1 MEIKFN
7 KDKNLEERL
16 NFVRSYVKWIKST
29 DNEDWSNQQADF
41 INSLLD
47 NSTNFRLD
55 AYTYLKF
62 QNKNLKNY

>member
-16 NFVRSYVKWIKST
+16 NFVKSYVKWIKSV
-29 DNEDWSNQQADF
+29 DNEYWSSQQADF

-47 NSTNFRLD
+47 NSTNFQLD

-62 QNKNLKNY
+62 HKNLKNY